1 MSARITIEQGDP
13 DAAIVQP
20 PPSDPDKPM
29 KPPKE
34 KWKQVAEKFY
44 GSYAEATRVFEHEL
58 GTLPQIEQTFGISL
72 NRSLAV
78 RIKPWSRKDD
88 IWHSHRERV
97 IR

>member
-34 KWKQVAEKFY
+34 KWKKVAEKFY
-44 GSYAEATRVFEHEL
+44 GSYAEATRVFEEEL
-58 GTLPQIEQTFGISL
+58 GALSEIERTFAVRL
-72 NRSLAV
+72 DPALAV
-78 RIKPWSRKDD
+78 RIKPWFREDD